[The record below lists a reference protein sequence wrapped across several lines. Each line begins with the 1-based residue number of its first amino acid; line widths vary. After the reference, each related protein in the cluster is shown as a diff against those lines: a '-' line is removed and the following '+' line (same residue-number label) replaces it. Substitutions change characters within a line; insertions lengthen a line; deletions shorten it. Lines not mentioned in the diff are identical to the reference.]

1 MLSIGLSG
9 MILLFRLLSTRLTK
23 FSCSAFLLA
32 GISMQHLNYSSWRS
46 LDQLLK
52 VLNWSMPTNI
62 LIFPCSEDLCQLIWI
77 IQANGHSLHHTIPII
92 LAVANHVKTSETVDT
107 YCICDGPEYG
117 EMIACDDDECPVE
130 WFHLACVGLKTAPKG
145 KWKCPECGYVSYI
158 FCACLPNVL
167 LYFHLSS
174 ITTLFL

>member
-1 MLSIGLSG
+1 MSWTNSSSIWPWGKQNMQQLNWEIVLSILRTSQ
-9 MILLFRLLSTRLTK
+9 MSPFHK
-23 FSCSAFLLA
+23 
-32 GISMQHLNYSSWRS
+32 S

-62 LIFPCSEDLCQLIWI
+62 LIFPRSEDLCQLIWI

-158 FCACLPNVL
+158 FCACLPNIL
-167 LYFHLSS
+167 LCFHLSY